1 MRNLR
6 NHGLSQMRSDLK
18 VKIDKVDLKHGA
30 RLVVKI
36 GTSVITNNK
45 NAVCDRMINTLAS
58 QISTLQKEGF
68 KVIIVSSGAIAAGV
82 HRMGWKQKPKK
93 ISHLQAAAAVGQVSL
108 VETYEKEFKK
118 NGLTTAQVLI
128 TGEDFSSRK
137 RYLNSRA
144 TFETLLNENIL
155 VIVNEN
161 DTVSTDEIKVGDND
175 TLAASI
181 ANAIQADL
189 FVILTDQKGLF
200 TENPTSSS
208 QAELIK
214 SVDADDEM
222 LSRVASKSHSEF
234 GTGGME
240 TKIKAARIVA
250 GLGIDTIIASGFE
263 VDILLKIKS
272 KNFVG
277 TTILSGKKNKA
288 ISAKKQWILNH
299 IKAKGKLYLDSG
311 AIAALVQFNKSLL
324 PVGIVKI
331 DGRFDRGD
339 LVVCMTEKGVEVAR
353 GLINY
358 SSLEAEKISGLLSE
372 QIEKELGY
380 MEEPEVIHKDNLIL
394 ISSNFK
400 DLNTIGA
407 NSSKAEQ

>member
-1 MRNLR
+1 
-6 NHGLSQMRSDLK
+6 MRSNLK
-18 VKIDKVDLKHGA
+18 VNIDKAELKRGA

-36 GTSVITNNK
+36 GTSVITNKK
-45 NAVCDRMINTLAS
+45 NAICERMINTLAS

-208 QAELIK
+208 QAELIE
-214 SVDADDEM
+214 SVGVDDDI
-222 LSRVASKSHSEF
+222 LSRAASKSHSEF
-234 GTGGME
+234 GTGGMK

-250 GLGIDTIIASGFE
+250 RLGIDTIIASGFE

-272 KNFVG
+272 KTFIG
-277 TTILSGKKNKA
+277 TTIVSGKKNKA
-288 ISAKKQWILNH
+288 ISARKQWMLNH
-299 IKAKGKLYLDSG
+299 IKAKGNLYLDAG
-311 AIAALVQFNKSLL
+311 AISALVQYNKSLL
-324 PVGIVKI
+324 PVGILKI

-339 LVVCMTEKGVEVAR
+339 LVVCMTETGVEVAR

-372 QIEKELGY
+372 QIEKVLGY
-380 MEEPEVIHKDNLIL
+380 MEEPE
-394 ISSNFK
+394 
-400 DLNTIGA
+400 
-407 NSSKAEQ
+407 

>member
-1 MRNLR
+1 
-6 NHGLSQMRSDLK
+6 MRSNLKVNIDKADLK
-18 VKIDKVDLKHGA
+18 RGV

-45 NAVCDRMINTLAS
+45 NAVCERMINVLAS

-181 ANAIQADL
+181 ATAIQADL

-208 QAELIK
+208 QADLIR
-214 SVDADDEM
+214 SIDVDDDI

-240 TKIKAARIVA
+240 TKIKAARMVA
-250 GLGIDTIIASGFE
+250 RLGIDTIIASGFE
-263 VDILLKIKS
+263 IDILLKIKS

-277 TTILSGKKNKA
+277 HNNTLWQ
-288 ISAKKQWILNH
+288 KKQS
-299 IKAKGKLYLDSG
+299 Y
-311 AIAALVQFNKSLL
+311 
-324 PVGIVKI
+324 
-331 DGRFDRGD
+331 
-339 LVVCMTEKGVEVAR
+339 
-353 GLINY
+353 
-358 SSLEAEKISGLLSE
+358 
-372 QIEKELGY
+372 
-380 MEEPEVIHKDNLIL
+380 
-394 ISSNFK
+394 
-400 DLNTIGA
+400 
-407 NSSKAEQ
+407 